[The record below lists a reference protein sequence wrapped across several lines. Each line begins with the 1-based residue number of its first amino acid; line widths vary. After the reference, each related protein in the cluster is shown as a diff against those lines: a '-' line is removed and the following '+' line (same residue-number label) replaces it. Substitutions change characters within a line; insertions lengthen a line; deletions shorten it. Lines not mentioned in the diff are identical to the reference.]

1 MTPALAAALGGIVGG
16 AVFKRNLW
24 GVLGFEPCASTRCAP
39 CSVRA
44 PAANSDVASVPMR
57 IGILTGGEMSPD

>member
-24 GVLGFEPCASTRCAP
+24 GVLGFGAVCFYA
-39 CSVRA
+39 VRA
-44 PAANSDVASVPMR
+44 VF
-57 IGILTGGEMSPD
+57 G